1 MRGKSFRIK
10 AVTLSSPAVLDLVQ
24 RTTRLSQNK
33 YITVALVSSEIA
45 VPELL
50 GHLLLAEQSN
60 PGF

>member
-10 AVTLSSPAVLDLVQ
+10 AVPLGSPAVLDLAQ